1 MVALTKK
8 RFPALGSPAL
18 GGHDKFPSRA
28 LLARLGAASSKEVS
42 EPDFLRSYF
51 SFSFSLGEKYFEN
64 AVAESAL
71 GAALV
76 AQCRI
81 DHLVWSNLS
90 HFWPKGGAADTE
102 IYLLAFP
109 KCLLSFAEFCSLCA
123 SEELSNQAYALSQSP
138 SMSQKWYIR

>member
-8 RFPALGSPAL
+8 RFPVLGSPAL

-28 LLARLGAASSKEVS
+28 ILAHLGTDSSKEVS
-42 EPDFLRSYF
+42 EPDFLRSY
-51 SFSFSLGEKYFEN
+51 FSFSLGEKYFEN

-76 AQCRI
+76 AWCRI

-90 HFWPKGGAADTE
+90 H
-102 IYLLAFP
+102 L
-109 KCLLSFAEFCSLCA
+109 
-123 SEELSNQAYALSQSP
+123 
-138 SMSQKWYIR
+138 